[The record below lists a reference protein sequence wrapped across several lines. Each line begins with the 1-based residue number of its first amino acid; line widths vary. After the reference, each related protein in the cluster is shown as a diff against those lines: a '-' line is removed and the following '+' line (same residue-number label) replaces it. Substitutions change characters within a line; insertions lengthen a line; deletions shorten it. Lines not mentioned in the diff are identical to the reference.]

1 MVFQNSINHEKP
13 IIIFFYV
20 TDEKSKNIMLIMCLN
35 LYASTKLNIAERE

>member
-13 IIIFFYV
+13 ILYFFMLLM
-20 TDEKSKNIMLIMCLN
+20 EKSKNIKLIMCLN